1 MGNGADQET
10 TLLISKIH
18 VHAVACVTFIEEL
31 LILARVG
38 VKYSDFKKMPYRQRR
53 DYIKNGGK
61 VERTLGQ
68 KIVYYGS
75 TAFII
80 LVVIWF
86 VRSCSNQPRDN
97 QYISDMMIS
106 MCTTEVKDR
115 AKDPGSFEVDRA
127 NTITSGTADGYK
139 VEMVFRAKNS
149 FGALVPGSAICTFS
163 KLGTDNKPLL
173 ESKEKSVLTSVSI
186 NGKRV

>member
-1 MGNGADQET
+1 M
-10 TLLISKIH
+10 
-18 VHAVACVTFIEEL
+18 
-31 LILARVG
+31 
-38 VKYSDFKKMPYRQRR
+38 KYSDFKKMPYRQRR

-75 TAFII
+75 TTFLI
-80 LVVIWF
+80 LVAIWF

-127 NTITSGTADGYK
+127 NTISSSTTDGYK

-149 FGALVPGSAICTFS
+149 FGAMIPGVANCRFS
-163 KLGTDNKPLL
+163 KLGADKKPLL
-173 ESKEKSVLTSVSI
+173 ESKDKAVLISVSI
-186 NGKRV
+186 DGKRA